1 MEQNNDEYF
10 EYLNQRSSLGLIYRK
25 NFLYPRLARE
35 MQGKVLDVG
44 CGIGDFLE
52 FYKNAKGTDIN
63 IKNVEYCSKIGLEV
77 SFMENGVIPH
87 DHESF
92 ESAVLDNVLEHV
104 EDPKFLL
111 SEINRILCKKGLL
124 IIGVPGFKGYESDSD
139 HKIFYEEELLKKTLS
154 KNNFN
159 LKKFFYMPL
168 FKSIFLS
175 KIIRQYCIYGVFIK
189 NN

>member
-1 MEQNNDEYF
+1 
-10 EYLNQRSSLGLIYRK
+10 
-25 NFLYPRLARE
+25 

-87 DHESF
+87 DDESF

-139 HKIFYEEELLKKTLS
+139 HKIFYEEELLKKLCQTIILILKS
-154 KNNFN
+154 FFICRCLN
-159 LKKFFYMPL
+159 LFFYQ
-168 FKSIFLS
+168 K
-175 KIIRQYCIYGVFIK
+175 
-189 NN
+189 

>member
-77 SFMENGVIPH
+77 S
-87 DHESF
+87 
-92 ESAVLDNVLEHV
+92 
-104 EDPKFLL
+104 
-111 SEINRILCKKGLL
+111 
-124 IIGVPGFKGYESDSD
+124 
-139 HKIFYEEELLKKTLS
+139 
-154 KNNFN
+154 
-159 LKKFFYMPL
+159 
-168 FKSIFLS
+168 
-175 KIIRQYCIYGVFIK
+175 YGEWC
-189 NN
+189 NTS

>member
-87 DHESF
+87 D
-92 ESAVLDNVLEHV
+92 D
-104 EDPKFLL
+104 
-111 SEINRILCKKGLL
+111 
-124 IIGVPGFKGYESDSD
+124 ESDSD